1 MKKLIKAAVLF
12 ALVFSFGFA
21 FAACGDGTPAGAE
34 TYTFEAEYAPLP
46 KVGIGW
52 SGGEPGVSP
61 DLDGGFNAENGYFVL
76 NMYAKGS
83 TLTFEI
89 ESDKAVDDAKI
100 VARFSAEDPAG
111 LLNGGGDNAK
121 SYSITKDTFQVKV
134 NGEALAYETITF
146 NNIKQTNKFQNYTVG
161 TKVSLKAGKNV
172 IELVTNNETSL
183 GGTTKATAPVVDNI
197 KITTTA
203 KLTWEPLTS
212 NLPE

>member
-1 MKKLIKAAVLF
+1 MKKLIKAVVLF
-12 ALVFSFGFA
+12 ALVLSFGFA

-34 TYTFEAEYAPLP
+34 TYTFEAEYAQLP
-46 KVGIGW
+46 KVGAGW
-52 SGGEPGVSP
+52 SGGGVEVSP
-61 DLDGGFNAENGYFVL
+61 DLDGDFNAENDYFVVG
-76 NMYAKGS
+76 MYAKGS
-83 TLTFEI
+83 ALVFEI

-100 VARFSAEDPAG
+100 VARFSTEDPAG
-111 LLNGGGDNAK
+111 LLKGTDGGK
-121 SYSITKDTFQVKV
+121 SFSITKDTFQVKV
-134 NGEALAYETITF
+134 NGEALAYETIAF

-183 GGTTKATAPVVDNI
+183 GGTTKATAPIVDNI

-203 KLTWEPLTS
+203 KLTWEPLES